1 MDLLYTIFFVYN
13 YVIQKGSLLQRIMG
27 LSIPHLDEDVDDE
40 RGLPQNGKAK
50 VRVAAL
56 WVDYLFLHV

>member
-1 MDLLYTIFFVYN
+1 
-13 YVIQKGSLLQRIMG
+13 MG

-50 VRVAAL
+50 VRVVAAL

>member
-1 MDLLYTIFFVYN
+1 
-13 YVIQKGSLLQRIMG
+13 MG

-50 VRVAAL
+50 VRLAVV
-56 WVDYLFLHV
+56 WVDYLFHVI

>member
-1 MDLLYTIFFVYN
+1 
-13 YVIQKGSLLQRIMG
+13 MG

-40 RGLPQNGKAK
+40 RGLPTQNGKAK

-56 WVDYLFLHV
+56 WVDYLFHV

>member
-1 MDLLYTIFFVYN
+1 
-13 YVIQKGSLLQRIMG
+13 MG

-50 VRVAAL
+50 VRLAVV
-56 WVDYLFLHV
+56 WVDYLFHVIYLNSTYALHVHDIFFKPVSTLPI